1 MTVLLEKTYA
11 DALFQLSVE
20 ENAVEE
26 TYQELMFIS
35 QIFSENTDYIKML
48 SLPTVNVQDKFKS
61 LSEVFSGRIST
72 LVYNFLMILVD
83 KNRISLIYKIA
94 DAFKNTYYEKNG
106 ILEVIA
112 TTSKPLNSTL
122 KEKLINKLE
131 AISSKK
137 IILIEKVDSSILGG
151 IVLSYKNTQIDAS
164 VKSRIDNMRA
174 QIDSIIA

>member
-1 MTVLLEKTYA
+1 MAVLLEKTYA

-20 ENAVEE
+20 ENSVEE
-26 TYQELMFIS
+26 TYKELMFVS
-35 QIFSENTDYIKML
+35 QIFRENTDFIKVL
-48 SLPTVNVQDKFKS
+48 SLPTVNVEEKYKS

-72 LVYNFLMILVD
+72 LVYNFLMVLVD
-83 KNRISLIYKIA
+83 KNRISLIDKISEVFS
-94 DAFKNTYYEKNG
+94 DIYNDTNG
-106 ILEVIA
+106 ILEVIV

-122 KEKLINKLE
+122 REKLINKLE

-137 IILIEKVDSSILGG
+137 IILNEKIDTSILGG